1 MLNLNLDKEYM
12 AENKKKTVLI
22 IEDDIFLI
30 KAYQVKFEKEGID
43 AVVAND
49 GKEAMGFLDK
59 EPVSVVILDLMLPG
73 MSGFDI
79 LEAIRKN
86 SRWKK
91 VPVIILSNLGQQEDI
106 DRGKAL
112 GANEY
117 FIKTNIKINEIVEK
131 VKKYF

>member
-1 MLNLNLDKEYM
+1 M
-12 AENKKKTVLI
+12 AEDKKKTVLI

-86 SRWKK
+86 SKWKK

>member
-1 MLNLNLDKEYM
+1 M
-12 AENKKKTVLI
+12 AEDKKKTVLI

>member
-1 MLNLNLDKEYM
+1 M

-117 FIKTNIKINEIVEK
+117 FIKTNIKINEIAEK
-131 VKKYF
+131 VKKYL

>member
-1 MLNLNLDKEYM
+1 M
-12 AENKKKTVLI
+12 I

-86 SRWKK
+86 SKWKN

-131 VKKYF
+131 VKKYL

>member
-1 MLNLNLDKEYM
+1 M
-12 AENKKKTVLI
+12 AEDKKKTVLI

-86 SRWKK
+86 SKWKK

-131 VKKYF
+131 VKKYL